1 MKKHLLLLFFMQQSA
16 LCMYPPVDIGQSTQ
30 SLMMTYE
37 ILIKSLHDSHISDF
51 MYRYPHAI
59 ESQIFQRYFCE
70 LAHRAAFRHPQRRK
84 GYSFDDVARHSLSY
98 PLSRQQADP
107 VLQLMVKKRNGNA
120 SEIKKIKDMYYQ
132 RFHYELA
139 QVSMNMMK
147 MLDR

>member
-1 MKKHLLLLFFMQQSA
+1 MKKHLLLLFFIQQPVLS
-16 LCMYPPVDIGQSTQ
+16 MYPPVDIGQSAQ
-30 SLMMTYE
+30 SLAMTYE

-51 MYRYPHAI
+51 MYSYPRAA
-59 ESQIFQRYFCE
+59 ESRIFKRYFRA

-84 GYSFDDVARHSLSY
+84 GYGFDGVARHSLSY

-107 VLQLMVKKRNGNA
+107 VLQLLVKKRDGNTN
-120 SEIKKIKDMYYQ
+120 EIEKIKDMYYQ

-147 MLDR
+147 MLYE